1 MQDSTP
7 PASALDG
14 GGLDNDL
21 LTALDEM
28 LSFSGG
34 SNAQPIETGCHLV
47 DAFGGPSDS
56 GMMLGLGDIPPLE
69 QDEPVQQTAGSTSS
83 PSLDQRRGKDVRA
96 VPYAKPKPRRRKRP
110 KDELD
115 YLRAQVKDLEE
126 ELSKLSSTPSASSG
140 SELET
145 DHDDDLFRKW
155 KHIADRQKVEADLS
169 MVENLKLRSMLEG
182 QLKVARSLEAAIQN
196 QQEKAAQLLTWH
208 PSGGGLKA
216 IEGGRR
222 PRATSVSDDLIF
234 AQLNV
239 GLEAQYAEFDSVM
252 GQTDLASLLQNSKG
266 IETFRGADG
275 IAFRHEDARLLPFSM
290 PAVHRA
296 MWSCVRYGKARDLL
310 GRIRTHVVN
319 NDHLNVQIL
328 DELQLP
334 KSRRFDICARLAMRR
349 YFEQDRI
356 VVVWRGYVEVA
367 GSIFVRLHEKGYT
380 SASVFDFSK
389 NSSSGGS
396 VSSSTSV
403 PGCAFRMA
411 LQIKPETTEF
421 ESEEEAR
428 EHIGEVTNLVVGSYH
443 RNFGIM
449 YQIIENLLFSDSTAR
464 AAPLQPDN
472 SIVRGQFRA
481 QTACPK
487 PLVSKFPCFRV

>member
-182 QLKVARSLEAAIQN
+182 QLK
-196 QQEKAAQLLTWH
+196 
-208 PSGGGLKA
+208 A

-275 IAFRHEDARLLPFSM
+275 IAFRHEDARLLPFL
-290 PAVHRA
+290 
-296 MWSCVRYGKARDLL
+296 CLL
-310 GRIRTHVVN
+310 CTAQCGVVFAT
-319 NDHLNVQIL
+319 IL

-356 VVVWRGYVEVA
+356 VVQ
-367 GSIFVRLHEKGYT
+367 
-380 SASVFDFSK
+380 

-403 PGCAFRMA
+403 LGCAFRMA

-449 YQIIENLLFSDSTAR
+449 YQIIENLLFSDSTGGAADAADEHELPAR
-464 AAPLQPDN
+464 
-472 SIVRGQFRA
+472 
-481 QTACPK
+481 PK
-487 PLVSKFPCFRV
+487 KTLVPRSAFTTG